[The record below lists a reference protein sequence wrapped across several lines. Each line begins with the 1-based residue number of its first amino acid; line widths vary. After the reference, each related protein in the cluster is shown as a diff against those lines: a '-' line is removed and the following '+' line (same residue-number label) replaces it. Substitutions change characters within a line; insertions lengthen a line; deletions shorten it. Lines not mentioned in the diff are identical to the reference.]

1 MDPSTSRNSVLY
13 GGQNV
18 ASKGQN
24 WNRSGTADI
33 SKWQH
38 VVMKEEKTDL
48 FRFFFLSSD
57 LIPVAHRGGFW
68 EQNLPPWFHK
78 KSNPPG
84 LIFNIWRLWMQGS
97 RWTKHS
103 RL

>member
-48 FRFFFLSSD
+48 FRFFFFILRFNTSS
-57 LIPVAHRGGFW
+57 
-68 EQNLPPWFHK
+68 PPRRFLGAELT
-78 KSNPPG
+78 SP
-84 LIFNIWRLWMQGS
+84 IS
-97 RWTKHS
+97 
-103 RL
+103 